1 MEGIVALFVP
11 ILTIVSFFSYITIR
25 YYLSS
30 KERRYLIDRGLDAET
45 IKALYQKPK
54 NPDRKITYLKIGILS
69 IAFGSGIVL
78 GDIFEEIFN
87 RSSIEAFMIF
97 LMIGVGLI
105 VNYYIETKIKETNN
119 NNQENK

>member
-1 MEGIVALFVP
+1 MEGILALFVP
-11 ILTIVSFFSYITIR
+11 IITIVSFFAYITIR

-30 KERRYLIDRGLDAET
+30 KERRYLIERGLDAET

-54 NPDRKITYLKIGILS
+54 NPDRKITYLKIGIIS

-97 LMIGVGLI
+97 LMLGVGLI
-105 VNYYIETKIKETNN
+105 VNYYVETKIKEANN
-119 NNQENK
+119 TNQENK